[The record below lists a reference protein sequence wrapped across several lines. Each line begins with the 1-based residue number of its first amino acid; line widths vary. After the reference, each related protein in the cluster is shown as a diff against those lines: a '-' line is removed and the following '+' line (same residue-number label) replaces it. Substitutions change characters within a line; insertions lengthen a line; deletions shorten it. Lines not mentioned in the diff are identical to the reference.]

1 MTLLK
6 RALAHP
12 LTRDLD
18 IDDPRTTNVRRSI
31 VRTKPF
37 LRRIYEEWY
46 RILASRLPPGSG
58 LLVEIG
64 SGGGFMHDFV
74 PALVTTDIFPC
85 EGIDL
90 VVDARQLPFGDSSV
104 RGVLMTN
111 VLHHVPE
118 PTRFLSE
125 AARCVRPGGSLLMVE
140 PWNTPWSRTVY
151 RQLHHE
157 PFDPSGGW
165 SFPESGPLSGANG
178 ALPWILFRRDAATF
192 SARHPQW
199 CIATARPLMPLA
211 YLASGG
217 VSMRSFLPGWCYGGF
232 RRLESLLPSDL
243 AGMFAF
249 IELVRTEI
257 TWER

>member
-1 MTLLK
+1 MLK
-6 RALAHP
+6 RILAHP

-18 IDDPRTTNVRRSI
+18 IDDPRTTEVRRSI

-37 LRRIYEEWY
+37 LRRIYAEWY
-46 RILASRLPPGSG
+46 GILASRLPPGPG

-64 SGGGFMHDFV
+64 SGGGFMRDFV
-74 PALVTTDIFPC
+74 PALVTTDVFPC

-90 VVDARQLPFGDSSV
+90 VVDARRLPFEDSSV
-104 RGVLMTN
+104 RGILMTN

-118 PTRFLSE
+118 PTRFLGE

-151 RQLHHE
+151 RHLHHE

-178 ALPWILFRRDAATF
+178 ALPWILFSRDAAEF
-192 SARHPQW
+192 SVRHPQW
-199 CIATARPLMPLA
+199 RIATARPLMPLA

-249 IELVRTEI
+249 IELVRTDI
-257 TWER
+257 AWER